1 MGGREFGRV
10 IREFHREDGKIRLKA
25 FHFSVVFR
33 GMTEWWNR
41 AVAEEKVRA
50 VLDKYAQ
57 FNATMHD
64 ADS

>member
-1 MGGREFGRV
+1 
-10 IREFHREDGKIRLKA
+10 
-25 FHFSVVFR
+25 
-33 GMTEWWNR
+33 MTEWWNR

-50 VLDKYAQ
+50 VLHKYSQ